1 MTPSR
6 REAPRRRMGRAQ
18 IVLAAGLMA
27 GIGSSA
33 ARAEVVVSEDEFRDW
48 IGRCETETTTGE
60 VVCFIYTGRVAEV
73 EGEELAARIVI
84 GIGDQMD
91 PIIYLDMPDVAEP
104 ANGFMLRVD
113 TNEPFS
119 GRFSSCSSGWCQ
131 TQAAGDIAVELVRQF
146 RAGAEAT
153 ASFILEDQELQVD
166 LPLSLMGFT
175 AAYERLLL
183 IHSQAAEATV
193 DAQAQAAEEQAA
205 EEQAAEEQAADDEA
219 ADDESAG
226 DEAADEDAGAE
237 EPASDDAAD
246 AESSEEP
253 AADDAAA
260 PDDAGADEPLPDDDA
275 AEAGDDTAEPAQ

>member
-6 REAPRRRMGRAQ
+6 REAPRRRTGRALA
-18 IVLAAGLMA
+18 VLAAGLMA
-27 GIGSSA
+27 GIGTATGS
-33 ARAEVVVSEDEFRDW
+33 ARAEVVVNEDEFRDW

-73 EGEELAARIVI
+73 EGQEIAARIVI

-113 TNEPFS
+113 NNEPFS
-119 GRFSSCSSGWCQ
+119 GRFSSCSAGWCQ

-153 ASFILEDQELQVD
+153 ASFIIEDEELQVD

-183 IHSQAAEATV
+183 IH
-193 DAQAQAAEEQAA
+193 AQAAETSAELEAQAA

-219 ADDESAG
+219 ADDE
-226 DEAADEDAGAE
+226 AA
-237 EPASDDAAD
+237 PDDAA
-246 AESSEEP
+246 ATEASEEP
-253 AADDAAA
+253 AADDATAPDAA
-260 PDDAGADEPLPDDDA
+260 STDDAGSDDA
-275 AEAGDDTAEPAQ
+275 EAAGDIAEPATETEEPEQ